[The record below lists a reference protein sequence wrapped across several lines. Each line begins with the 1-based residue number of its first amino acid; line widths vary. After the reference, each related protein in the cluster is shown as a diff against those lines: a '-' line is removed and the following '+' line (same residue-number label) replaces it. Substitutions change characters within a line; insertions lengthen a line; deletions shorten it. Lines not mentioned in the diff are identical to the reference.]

1 MDPDNTDFTVS
12 KPISYNTFQSKFK
25 AACYKLLTRDKSTF
39 GSHTCRKTFYLFGI
53 WQNAPIELLMR
64 DARHATL
71 KNAQTYAK
79 DASKNN
85 VTIFSEL
92 T

>member
-1 MDPDNTDFTVS
+1 VS

-39 GSHTCRKTFYLFGI
+39 GSHTCCKTFYLFQK
-53 WQNAPIELLMR
+53 WKNAPIELLMR

-85 VTIFSEL
+85 VTIFSN
-92 T
+92 